1 MARAPGKRSER
12 SRKRILDSARAVFFE
27 QGFERANLDL
37 VARKAGLAKGTI
49 YRHFDSK
56 AELYVEVLIQNAS
69 AFLERMRR
77 VVDPGQGAE
86 EQIRRLARFY
96 FDHYT
101 SQLEYFRIF
110 WAIDNQRLIGELPPS
125 VVAGVTEVWKRALQI
140 LADVIER
147 GVASGEL
154 APCDPW
160 LTANVVWV
168 GANAV
173 IQTLEVP
180 ARRELWERDV
190 AKVYGQTI
198 DLYLRGL
205 RATVR
210 DALTSPEASMKLKT
224 VEK

>member
-1 MARAPGKRSER
+1 MARAPAKRSER
-12 SRKRILDSARAVFFE
+12 SRKRILDSARELFFE
-27 QGFERANLDL
+27 QGFERANLDE
-37 VARKAGLAKGTI
+37 VARRAGLAKGTI

-56 AELYVEVLIQNAS
+56 AELYVEVLVQNAGV
-69 AFLERMRR
+69 FLERMRR
-77 VVDPGQGAE
+77 VVDPKQSAH

-110 WAIDNQRLIGELPPS
+110 WAIDNQRLIGELPPNL
-125 VVAGVTEVWKRALQI
+125 VALVTEVWKRALGL
-140 LADVIER
+140 LAEVIER
-147 GVASGEL
+147 GVAAREF

-180 ARRELWERDV
+180 TRRDLWERDV
-190 AKVYGQTI
+190 SQVYGETI
-198 DLYLRGL
+198 ELYLRGL
-205 RATVR
+205 TAAPLS
-210 DALTSPEASMKLKT
+210 ALTTPRTSMTLT
-224 VEK
+224 EDEK

>member
-1 MARAPGKRSER
+1 VRSGRPPAKRSER
-12 SRKRILDSARAVFFE
+12 SRKRILDSARAIFFE
-27 QGFERANLDL
+27 QGFERANLDE

-56 AELYVEVLIQNAS
+56 AELYVEVLVHNAD

-77 VVDPGQGAE
+77 VVDPRDTAADQM
-86 EQIRRLARFY
+86 RRLARFY

-101 SQLEYFRIF
+101 GQLEYFRIF
-110 WAIDNQRLIGELPPS
+110 WAIDNQRLIGELPPNL
-125 VVAGVTEVWKRALQI
+125 VAIVTEVWRRALSL
-140 LADVIER
+140 LAEVIER
-147 GVASGEL
+147 GVAAREF
-154 APCDPW
+154 APCDAW

-190 AKVYGQTI
+190 AKVYGETI
-198 DLYLRGL
+198 ELYLRGL
-205 RATVR
+205 RAGDSAR
-210 DALTSPEASMKLKT
+210 
-224 VEK
+224 

>member
-1 MARAPGKRSER
+1 LARAPAKRSER

-27 QGFERANLDL
+27 QGFERANLDE
-37 VARKAGLAKGTI
+37 VARRAGLAKGTI

-56 AELYVEVLIQNAS
+56 AELYVEVLVQNADT
-69 AFLERMRR
+69 FLERMRR
-77 VVDPGQGAE
+77 VVDPKQSAAD
-86 EQIRRLARFY
+86 QIRRLARFY

-110 WAIDNQRLIGELPPS
+110 WAIDNQRLIGELPPNL
-125 VVAGVTEVWKRALQI
+125 VALVTEVWKRALGL
-140 LADVIER
+140 LAEVIER

-190 AKVYGQTI
+190 AKVYGETI
-198 DLYLRGL
+198 ELYLRGL
-205 RATVR
+205 ASAPPV
-210 DALTSPEASMKLKT
+210 SPR
-224 VEK
+224 

>member
-1 MARAPGKRSER
+1 M
-12 SRKRILDSARAVFFE
+12 
-27 QGFERANLDL
+27 
-37 VARKAGLAKGTI
+37 LA
-49 YRHFDSK
+49 
-56 AELYVEVLIQNAS
+56 QNADV
-69 AFLERMRR
+69 FVERMRR

>member
-1 MARAPGKRSER
+1 MARAPAKRSER
-12 SRKRILDSARAVFFE
+12 SRRRILDSARAVFFE
-27 QGFERANLDL
+27 QGFERANLDE
-37 VARKAGLAKGTI
+37 VARRAGLAKGTI

-56 AELYVEVLIQNAS
+56 AELYVEVLVQNAE

-77 VVDPGQGAE
+77 VVDPRQSAE

-96 FDHYT
+96 FDHYST
-101 SQLEYFRIF
+101 QLEYFRIF
-110 WAIDNQRLIGELPPS
+110 WAIDNQRLIGELPAN
-125 VVAGVTEVWKRALQI
+125 VVAGVTEVWKRALTL
-140 LADVIER
+140 LAEVIER
-147 GVASGEL
+147 GVAAGEL
-154 APCDPW
+154 LPCDPW

-190 AKVYGQTI
+190 AQVYGETI

-205 RATVR
+205 RAPPR
-210 DALTSPEASMKLKT
+210 GALTSPGTSMTLKT

>member
-1 MARAPGKRSER
+1 
-12 SRKRILDSARAVFFE
+12 VFFD
-27 QGFERANLDL
+27 QGFERANLDE
-37 VARKAGLAKGTI
+37 VARRAGLAKGTI

-56 AELYVEVLIQNAS
+56 AELYVEVLVQNAEV
-69 AFLERMRR
+69 FLERMRR
-77 VVDPGQGAE
+77 VVDPSHSASD
-86 EQIRRLARFY
+86 QIRKLARFY

-110 WAIDNQRLIGELPPS
+110 WAIDNQRLIGELPPNL
-125 VVAGVTEVWKRALQI
+125 VELVTEVWKRALGL
-140 LADVIER
+140 LAEVIER
-147 GVASGEL
+147 GVSAGEL

-190 AKVYGQTI
+190 PEVYGETI
-198 DLYLRGL
+198 ELYLRGL
-205 RATVR
+205 AAKAPAAVT
-210 DALTSPEASMKLKT
+210 ALTTPGSSMKLT
-224 VEK
+224 IAEK